1 MKDASCFAFLRYA
14 PCRILLFLAALPL
27 ALFSSFP
34 ALAVPSGP
42 LYLPCSPASL
52 PAETDTDIPDSFTRD
67 LHTFS
72 ADMAGRH
79 GFDPQNLAC
88 ILKQVRHSPA
98 AIRLV
103 RPAPAGKTRNWQAY
117 RSRVLSPARIT
128 KGAQFWRQHQKAL
141 ARAETVYGVPPEIIV
156 GILGV
161 ETIYGRYKGNFRTLD
176 ALATLA
182 FDYPEHPRRD
192 DRLALFRKELEN
204 TLLLCAEQNMD
215 PLALKGSYAGA
226 IGWPQFLP
234 SSIRQYAVDFDGNGK
249 IDLENSP
256 VDAIGSIAHF
266 LAQHGWKKGEPAV
279 FPATLSDT
287 ASLSSLAGQ
296 GKGLAATLTPDALEK
311 MGIAPEKPLPG
322 HLRFGLVDLQNGAG
336 PTEYWLGTD
345 NFFALTHYNRSY
357 FYAMAV
363 IDLGESVKTH
373 LAQERRTPAK
383 ARRTARKK
391 S

>member
-1 MKDASCFAFLRYA
+1 MKDAFCFPFLRYA
-14 PCRILLFLAALPL
+14 PCRILLFFTAWLSLALP
-27 ALFSSFP
+27 FP
-34 ALAVPSGP
+34 ASAVPSGAP
-42 LYLPCSPASL
+42 SLPCAPAAWPS
-52 PAETDTDIPDSFTRD
+52 ETDTGAPDAFFRD
-67 LHTFS
+67 LKAFS
-72 ADMAGRH
+72 ADMAHRH

-88 ILKQVRHSPA
+88 ILKQVRHTPA
-98 AIRLV
+98 VIRLV

-117 RSRVLSPARIT
+117 RARIIRPARIA
-128 KGAQFWRQHQKAL
+128 KGAQFWRQHKKAL

-161 ETIYGRYKGNFRTLD
+161 ETIYGRYKGNFRILD

-182 FDYPEHPRRD
+182 FDYPEHPRRN

-204 TLLLCAEQNMD
+204 TLLLCAEQDMD

-266 LAQHGWKKGEPAV
+266 LARHGWKKGEPAV
-279 FPATLSDT
+279 FPATLNTDPAP
-287 ASLSSLAGQ
+287 ASALAGQ
-296 GKGLAATLTPDALEK
+296 SLAATLTPKALK
-311 MGIAPEKPLPG
+311 KAGVTTPKALPG
-322 HLRFGLVDLQNGAG
+322 HLLFGLVDLQNGAE

-345 NFFALTHYNRSY
+345 NFFAITRYNRSY
-357 FYAMAV
+357 FYAMSV
-363 IDLGESVKTH
+363 IDLGKAVKTR
-373 LAQERRTPAK
+373 LG
-383 ARRTARKK
+383 KK
-391 S
+391 P